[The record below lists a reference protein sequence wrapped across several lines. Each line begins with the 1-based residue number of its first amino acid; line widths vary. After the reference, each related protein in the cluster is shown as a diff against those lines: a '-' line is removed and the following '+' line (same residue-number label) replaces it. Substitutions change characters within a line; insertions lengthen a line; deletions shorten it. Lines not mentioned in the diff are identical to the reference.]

1 MSLFFSFGCVLLF
14 GAAASSSATSATSS
28 PNIVIL
34 FVDDMGANQVNVPI
48 AREKHGFYSYT
59 GEGGLISTPNIAQLA
74 AEGMVFQTWYSGF
87 QVRPSKRYCTV
98 PPRGIYILS
107 TPVSNALNAKHP
119 PSPPR
124 LHC

>member
-1 MSLFFSFGCVLLF
+1 MSLFYSCLLMA
-14 GAAASSSATSATSS
+14 AAASASATSATSATSS

-74 AEGMVFQTWYSGF
+74 VEGMVFQTWYSGF
-87 QVRPSKRYCTV
+87 QVRALLNDTV
-98 PPRGIYILS
+98 QYIR
-107 TPVSNALNAKHP
+107 VV
-119 PSPPR
+119 
-124 LHC
+124 